1 MLKNKEE
8 RRKFIQNED
17 DWKILDS
24 YLEGL
29 RVKEMDL
36 GDKAVNV
43 IEVETY
49 NSYLKR
55 EEWTVESMR

>member
-17 DWKILDS
+17 NWKFLDS

-43 IEVETY
+43 IEVK
-49 NSYLKR
+49 NI
-55 EEWTVESMR
+55 